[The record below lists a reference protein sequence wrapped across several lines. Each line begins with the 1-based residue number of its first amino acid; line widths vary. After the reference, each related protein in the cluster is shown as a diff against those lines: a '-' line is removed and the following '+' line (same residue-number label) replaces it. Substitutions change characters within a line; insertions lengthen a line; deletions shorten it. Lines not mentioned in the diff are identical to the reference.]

1 LKYWLKKNII
11 PLTHKILDITGNAYF
26 TGGTQIQHKLQDTR
40 IVNIYDN
47 MTPITAKLNE
57 AYLMPVNSGS
67 TVYNCVLDFY
77 SIIPEIGADKTKT
90 GLVVPPKPFNGK
102 ALNLPDYFT
111 IKIRTYKTYKEWAPF
126 TSYGFGDRVSY
137 YGKLY
142 ESVYQTIVFNT
153 VTRNYQLVESSNKV
167 NSPRKYENVTTWVSN
182 QSYLETSLVE
192 YNRDIYVLLSPT
204 QSTTTP
210 YSDFTNNLSSSTYI
224 WKKVTEWKE
233 IDWDPV
239 QTISEF
245 RQGSDLL
252 PFNFT
257 LDSNIDPFVT
267 VEVISDNGY
276 GCIYNDKKNYE
287 IRGLK
292 DLVEPYKP
300 IETIGPFNPIIINT
314 TAPRLPRRQFLIED
328 IFMQFTEILP

>member
-1 LKYWLKKNII
+1 
-11 PLTHKILDITGNAYF
+11 
-26 TGGTQIQHKLQDTR
+26 
-40 IVNIYDN
+40 
-47 MTPITAKLNE
+47 
-57 AYLMPVNSGS
+57 MPVNSGS

-77 SIIPEIGADKTKT
+77 SIIPEVGADKTKN
-90 GLVVPPKPFNGK
+90 GLVEPPKPFNGK
-102 ALNLPDYFT
+102 ILNLPDYFT

-126 TSYGFGDRVSY
+126 VSYNIGDRVTY

-142 ESVYQTIVFNT
+142 QSII
-153 VTRNYQLVESSNKV
+153 SSNKI
-167 NSPRKYENVTTWVSN
+167 NSPRKYEEVTSWISN

-204 QSTTTP
+204 QSITTP
-210 YSDFTNNLSSSTYI
+210 YSNYTNNLQSESYI
-224 WKKVTEWKE
+224 WKNVTEWKE
-233 IDWDPV
+233 IDWSPV

-276 GCIYNDKKNYE
+276 GCVYNDKKNYE

-300 IETIGPFNPIIINT
+300 IETIGPFTPIVINT
-314 TAPRLPRRQFLIED
+314 TAPTPPRLRQFLIED
-328 IFMQFTEILP
+328 IFMSITEILP